1 MKSLTIAALVAFV
14 SLAFAPRS
22 ADAFSACGNN
32 WGTAPRPGT
41 VVPKWPKIV
50 VFDEREYLTKVDYS
64 AQIDGKAVAIKKTT
78 KLVAPYY
85 MTLLEV
91 TSDKAGTLVI
101 FRGSKMD
108 EVARYTIDPKL
119 VLPGKTDTIAAT
131 TRRLTR
137 NIRHTTVKE
146 LYDVLAIDL
155 PELPMIS
162 ATVKIRRDD
171 KVPWQEFELP
181 INTGDWMEKTKN
193 VIRIGALGCSSNYNP
208 GLIEKG
214 VDLEVSVTL
223 ADGTTRKVKL
233 PAARTSIPPLPPKKP
248 GDPDDN

>member
-1 MKSLTIAALVAFV
+1 MKSLLVVALLVLGYRQAEA
-14 SLAFAPRS
+14 L
-22 ADAFSACGNN
+22 SACGNN

-41 VVPKWPKIV
+41 VVPKYPKIV
-50 VFDEREYLTKVDYS
+50 VFDEREYLTKADYS
-64 AQIDGKAVAIKKTT
+64 AQIDGKAVGLKKST

-119 VLPGKTDTIAAT
+119 VLPGKTDTIPAT
-131 TRRLTR
+131 TRRLTK

-146 LYDVLAIDL
+146 LYDALAIDL

-171 KVPWQEFELP
+171 KAPWQEFELP

-193 VIRIGALGCSSNYNP
+193 VIRIGALGCKSNYNP
-208 GLIEKG
+208 ALIEKG
-214 VDLEVSVTL
+214 VDLEIAVTL

-233 PAARTSIPPLPPKKP
+233 PSARTTIPPLPAKKP
-248 GDPDDN
+248 GDPDDDF